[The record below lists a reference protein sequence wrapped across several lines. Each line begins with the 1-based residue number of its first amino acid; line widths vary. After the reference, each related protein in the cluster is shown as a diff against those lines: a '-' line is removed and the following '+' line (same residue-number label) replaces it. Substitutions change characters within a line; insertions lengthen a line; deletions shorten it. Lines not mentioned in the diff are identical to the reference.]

1 MKKFDKNRILR
12 GTFGAVW
19 VNGDEFANV
28 KSFEAKINLE
38 YEDLDLVG
46 HLGKHKRYM
55 GFTGE
60 GTMTLHKFDSSIIKL
75 LENSITSGEMPEIR
89 IIAKLDDPSAYGSE
103 RVELS
108 GVTINE
114 IMALKFANK
123 ELREEEVPFS
133 FSDFKF
139 IDLIG

>member
-1 MKKFDKNRILR
+1 MKRFDKNKILR
-12 GTFGAVW
+12 GTYGAVW
-19 VNGDEFANV
+19 INGDEFANV
-28 KSFEAKINLE
+28 KSFEAKITLE
-38 YEDLDLVG
+38 YEDVDIVG

-55 GFTGE
+55 GFSGE

-75 LENSITSGEMPEIR
+75 LEKAITNGDTPEIK

-123 ELREEEVPFS
+123 ELREEEVPFA
-133 FSDFKF
+133 FSDFRF
-139 IDLIG
+139 IDLIS